1 MKKLKP
7 GKTNQEDRNN
17 FIDYWAEIVR
27 TSSDEYW
34 SRQQNVLID
43 SQIQNARRAKFLTVK
58 EYLELKG
65 EKCSRVFFKKETS

>member
-7 GKTNQEDRNN
+7 GRTNQEDRNN

-65 EKCSRVFFKKETS
+65 EWCSR